1 MTAEE
6 YRKYLDTDFDD
17 VDINQMKDIRDIRI
31 DRNLSR
37 EKRVKQYLRQV
48 GNPYLVRVGN
58 IKVKIRFANTDKENA
73 GTSFS
78 FEDAFEE
85 LLLNA

>member
-17 VDINQMKDIRDIRI
+17 VDIKDMKDIRDIRI
-31 DRNLSR
+31 DRSLQK
-37 EKRVKQYLRQV
+37 EKRAKQYLKQV

-58 IKVKIRFANTDKENA
+58 IKVKVRFANNGVT
-73 GTSFS
+73 
-78 FEDAFEE
+78 FEDAFEDM
-85 LLLNA
+85 LMNM

>member
-17 VDINQMKDIRDIRI
+17 VSLDELKDIRDIRI
-31 DRNLSR
+31 DRNQPK

-48 GNPYLVRVGN
+48 GNPYLVKVGDV
-58 IKVKIRFANTDKENA
+58 KVKIRFANN
-73 GTSFS
+73 GTT

-85 LLLNA
+85 MLINM

>member
-6 YRKYLDTDFDD
+6 YRKYLDMDFDD
-17 VDINQMKDIRDIRI
+17 VSLDELKDIRDIRI
-31 DRNLSR
+31 DRNQPK

-48 GNPYLVRVGN
+48 GNPYLVKVGDV
-58 IKVKIRFANTDKENA
+58 KVKIRFANN
-73 GTSFS
+73 GTT

-85 LLLNA
+85 MLMNM

>member
-17 VDINQMKDIRDIRI
+17 VSLDELKDIRDIRI
-31 DRNLSR
+31 DRNQPK

-48 GNPYLVRVGN
+48 GNPYLVRVGDV
-58 IKVKIRFANTDKENA
+58 KVKIRFAND
-73 GTSFS
+73 GTT

-85 LLLNA
+85 MLMNM

>member
-17 VDINQMKDIRDIRI
+17 VSLDELKDIRDIRI
-31 DRNLSR
+31 DRNQPK

-48 GNPYLVRVGN
+48 GNPYLVKVGDV
-58 IKVKIRFANTDKENA
+58 KVKIRFAND
-73 GTSFS
+73 GTT

-85 LLLNA
+85 MLMNM

>member
-17 VDINQMKDIRDIRI
+17 VSLDELKDIRDIRI
-31 DRNLSR
+31 DRNQPK

-48 GNPYLVRVGN
+48 GNPYLVKVGDV
-58 IKVKIRFANTDKENA
+58 KVKIRFANN
-73 GTSFS
+73 GTT

-85 LLLNA
+85 MLMNM